1 MPCVMGATSSLVL
14 HIIPPPPRPPLHPP
28 CRFREAIVMACV
40 MAATSSLVLGTLQL
54 LLSPDNVERLD
65 DFLHMQLHLP

>member
-1 MPCVMGATSSLVL
+1 
-14 HIIPPPPRPPLHPP
+14 
-28 CRFREAIVMACV
+28 MACV